1 MDWYPFSIQVI
12 VNLSMVHV
20 LQFLLHA
27 VWKWQTCLY
36 NVLIM
41 YILFC
46 VCLSWL
52 VPLKSSLYISVFF
65 SADWIDKEPRK
76 SWMTLSS
83 ASLNT
88 SINPRSLALLR
99 DRLKCDQHKCE
110 LSALQSCLSWWSL
123 TTSVVYLCILYA
135 YNQYMYK

>member
-1 MDWYPFSIQVI
+1 MLDWYPFSIQVI

-65 SADWIDKEPRK
+65 TADWIDKEPRK

-88 SINPRSLALLR
+88 STNPRSLALPR
-99 DRLKCDQHKCE
+99 DRHKCE
-110 LSALQSCLSWWSL
+110 LSALQSCLFWSL
-123 TTSVVYLCILYA
+123 TSMYFICLISICTSNYVWIDSF
-135 YNQYMYK
+135 